1 MIDLSQEGIRREFG
15 PVRKTRLGGFFAFSA
30 EHAAMQDN
38 EMLCRFHLWQ
48 KAYTD
53 RSFWLF

>member
-1 MIDLSQEGIRREFG
+1 
-15 PVRKTRLGGFFAFSA
+15 
-30 EHAAMQDN
+30 MQDN